1 MTKAQQLENAV
12 NFALAIAADNSHG
25 YSNVV
30 GQNLGPNDYD
40 CGGLISAALNHVGLL
55 SGQVFEPNEEYG
67 NPWSWGTVLYPAGF
81 KKLAFNIGSVRRGDI
96 LIKNG
101 HHTELAINGYQT
113 VGAHDNYDGR
123 PGDWGTGNEIS
134 IAGISGGYWDYILRL
149 DTGSDPAPTPSP
161 TPATKYIAYCVQ
173 VDAVPP
179 TWPNKDYLPEV
190 HNYEDYA
197 GIFGRD
203 IIGLAMR
210 LWNGAKLHYQVSL
223 WDGDSEEWYG
233 RYGADGWLPPVTG
246 YDWGEPENGFAGDD
260 RPVNKVMIWTDDPK
274 IEVIYQVRGR
284 KTGKWYEE
292 VSSFKHNKNDDEYG
306 YAGVDNEPI
315 DALRARIVLH

>member
-30 GQNLGPNDYD
+30 GQNLGPYDYD
-40 CGGLISAALNHVGLL
+40 CGGFISAALNHVGLL
-55 SGQVFEPNEEYG
+55 HGQVFEPNEEYG
-67 NPWSWGTVLYPAGF
+67 NPWSWGTVLYGAGF
-81 KKLAFNIGSVRRGDI
+81 RKLPFRFESIRRGDI

-101 HHTELAINGYQT
+101 HHTELAISGSQT
-113 VGAHDNYDGR
+113 VGAHDNYDGM
-123 PGDWGTGNEIS
+123 PGDWGTGQEIG

-149 DTGSDPAPTPSP
+149 DTGSDTPDPKPIPAS
-161 TPATKYIAYCVQ
+161 KYITYCVQ

-179 TWPNKDYLPEV
+179 AFKNKDYLPEV
-190 HNYEDYA
+190 RNHEDYA

-210 LWNGAKLHYQVSL
+210 LWNGTKLHYQVSL
-223 WDGDSEEWYG
+223 WDGDREEWYG
-233 RYGADGWLPPVTG
+233 RYGKDGWLPPVTG
-246 YDWGEPENGFAGDD
+246 YDWNNSENGFAGDD
-260 RPVNKVMIWTDDPK
+260 RPINKVMVWTDDPK
-274 IEVIYQVRGR
+274 IEVLYQVRGR

-292 VSSFKHNKNDDEYG
+292 VSSFHANKHDDERG

-315 DALRARIVLH
+315 DAFRARIVLH